1 MKRKSQKTLEISSRL
16 YKIDIATL
24 KESVEKR
31 MQMWV
36 LNSSIIYYIIFER
49 KIFLRAMNGCLG

>member
-24 KESVEKR
+24 KTT
-31 MQMWV
+31 
-36 LNSSIIYYIIFER
+36 
-49 KIFLRAMNGCLG
+49 CLDAYADAGT